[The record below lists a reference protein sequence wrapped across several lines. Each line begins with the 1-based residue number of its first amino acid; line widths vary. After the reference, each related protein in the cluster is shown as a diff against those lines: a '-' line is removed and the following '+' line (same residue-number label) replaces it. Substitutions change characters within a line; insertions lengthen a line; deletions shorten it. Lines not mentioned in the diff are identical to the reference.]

1 MPAEKLVMCK
11 LTVVRQQATETQSQE
26 SRTKSQDCVVLISD
40 FLLLSDLL
48 PPTSTDNTQQIT
60 DNNKIEPGTRNQEQ
74 RLVTANL
81 IFTALF

>member
-11 LTVVRQQATETQSQE
+11 LS
-26 SRTKSQDCVVLISD
+26 LIG
-40 FLLLSDLL
+40 F
-48 PPTSTDNTQQIT
+48 QIT
-60 DNNKIEPGTRNQEQ
+60 DNNLIEPGTRNQEQ